1 MMIELPLILGLLLLS
16 AFFSGSEA
24 ALFSLGHWR
33 LKQLEEKEHPR
44 VKTIISLLSQ
54 PRRLILSL
62 LIGNELVNVAA
73 SALVASI
80 FIEYLGYSSRWLAI
94 AIMTPL
100 LLIFGEITPKVI
112 AVKDPVKFSG
122 WVASPLHL
130 FVSVVTPLRII
141 FKWIAEGI
149 IFLLRGQAPAQSNII
164 RQDEFR
170 TLVEVGEK
178 EGVLEASERELI
190 QNVFE
195 FGDTPVSEVM
205 TPRTDI
211 FCLSSDLTLEEVL
224 EEIRRTPYSRIPVYQ
239 ETNKDNII
247 GILYA
252 KELLIPEKVRDRWE
266 DKASLR
272 SFLRP
277 PYFIPWSKKALDL
290 FKDFQKRKTHLAI
303 VVDEYGGIAG
313 LVTMEDLMGLLFGEM
328 EDEYDIP
335 EHLFQELG
343 EDTYLVSARLSI
355 EEFSK
360 RVGVELPQ
368 EEDLETVGGLV
379 FSLFGRLPQAG
390 ESVSRDNFTFVVEE
404 IEGTRIQKIRVT
416 QTGTTGREGS

>member
-1 MMIELPLILGLLLLS
+1 MALVLGLLMLS

-33 LKQLEEKEHPR
+33 LKQMEEKDHPR
-44 VKTIISLLSQ
+44 AKMIAALLSQ

-73 SALVASI
+73 SALVASL
-80 FIEYLGYSSRWLAI
+80 FISLLGYSSQWLAI
-94 AIMTPL
+94 ATMTPL

-112 AVKDPVKFSG
+112 GVKDPVRFSS
-122 WVASPLHL
+122 WASAPLHL
-130 FVSVVTPLRII
+130 FVIVVTPLRALSQ
-141 FKWIAEGI
+141 WIAEGI
-149 IFLLRGQAPAQSNII
+149 IFLLRGQATAQGNII

-170 TLVEVGEK
+170 TLVDVGEK

-195 FGDTPVSEVM
+195 FGDTPVSEIM

-211 FCLSSDLTLEEVL
+211 FSLSSDLILEEIL
-224 EEIRRTPYSRIPVYQ
+224 EEIRHNPYSRIPVYQ
-239 ETNKDNII
+239 GSNKDNIV

-252 KELLIPEKVRDRWE
+252 KELLIPEKVRGQWE
-266 DKASLR
+266 DKAKLR
-272 SFLRP
+272 NFLRP

-290 FKDFQKRKTHLAI
+290 FKDFQKRKIHLAI

-313 LVTMEDLMGLLFGEM
+313 LVTMENLLELLFGEIQ
-328 EDEYDIP
+328 DEYDIP

-343 EDTYLVSARLSI
+343 EDTYLVSARLPI
-355 EEFSK
+355 EQFNEQM
-360 RVGVELPQ
+360 GIELPQ

-390 ESVSRDNFTFVVEE
+390 ESVSLNGFTFFVEE
-404 IEGTRIQKIRVT
+404 IEGTQIKKIRVLK
-416 QTGTTGREGS
+416 TGTRGREES